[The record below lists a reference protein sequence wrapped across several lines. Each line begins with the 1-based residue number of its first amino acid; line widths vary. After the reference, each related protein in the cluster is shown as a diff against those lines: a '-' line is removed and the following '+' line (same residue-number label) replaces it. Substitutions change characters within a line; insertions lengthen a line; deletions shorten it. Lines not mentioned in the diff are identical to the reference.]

1 MLGACYM
8 CFFSKLFSQ
17 FKKGMGAPGYTTK
30 AGTNAIN
37 IYVQCDKCGE
47 KIPVRLST
55 TSEVQRRDG
64 LDQDQGPGMFFI
76 QKTIVGNRC
85 YQRIEAAIEFDGRF
99 NVIDSEVKNGRLLTV
114 EEYKARD

>member
-1 MLGACYM
+1 
-8 CFFSKLFSQ
+8 
-17 FKKGMGAPGYTTK
+17 
-30 AGTNAIN
+30 
-37 IYVQCDKCGE
+37 
-47 KIPVRLST
+47 
-55 TSEVQRRDG
+55 
-64 LDQDQGPGMFFI
+64 MFFI